1 MHMAYGYLTRESPP
15 INISLNLLGFAGTS
29 MGFNAL
35 SKNDVSISDSEHEHV
50 LMTHGN
56 HNLDSCA

>member
-50 LMTHGN
+50 LMT
-56 HNLDSCA
+56 